1 MTSVLSLTDRP
12 RRHTD
17 SSFREIADEGG
28 LVVLPGKA
36 QVKVLNPVGIRVF
49 SLLDGART
57 VEEIASAVA
66 GEFDV
71 PAETARKDV
80 LDFLTELADHGM
92 LASV

>member
-1 MTSVLSLTDRP
+1 MTSVLSLNDRP

-17 SSFREIADEGG
+17 SSFREIEDEGG

-49 SLLDGART
+49 SLLDGTRT
-57 VEEIASAVA
+57 VEEIASVVTA
-66 GEFDV
+66 EFDV
-71 PAETARKDV
+71 AGETARKDV

-92 LASV
+92 LASE